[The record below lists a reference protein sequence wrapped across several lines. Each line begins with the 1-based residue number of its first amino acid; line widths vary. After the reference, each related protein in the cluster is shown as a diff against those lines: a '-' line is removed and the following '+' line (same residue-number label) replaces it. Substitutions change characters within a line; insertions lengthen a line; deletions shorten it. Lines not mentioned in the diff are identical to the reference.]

1 MPGGA
6 ASCANPE
13 PALTEPAAPATAPG
27 PGMVAGE
34 QFGSTRVLVG
44 EDLELAVRLTQ
55 GTHPVHVDDTAAK
68 RAGLQG
74 RIFHGAVTAAIMAAA
89 IGGRFSDSLI
99 ALLEQNNRYLLP
111 VYPGDTLR
119 ATWTV
124 ERLRESRQAGQW
136 VVELAGQTVNQHG
149 ATVLEASARVL
160 WRGALVAPVPR
171 A

>member
-13 PALTEPAAPATAPG
+13 SALTEQATPARAPG
-27 PGMVAGE
+27 PGLVVGE
-34 QFGSTRVLVG
+34 RFGSTRVLVG

-55 GTHPVHVDDTAAK
+55 GTHPVHVSDAAAK
-68 RAGLQG
+68 CAGLQG

-89 IGGRFSDSLI
+89 IGGRFAQSLI

-111 VYPGDTLR
+111 VYPGDTLH

-136 VVELAGQTVNQHG
+136 VVELAGQTVNQQG

-160 WRGALVAPVPR
+160 WRGSLTDHMPR